1 MIAVLRF
8 IALSGFVAALFPI
21 AAAPFAYAA
30 DVARGRSLARVLC
43 SQCHF
48 VTTTGAGWF
57 NAPSFVAIAHD
68 PATTS
73 TSLEAIIE
81 TPHPKMSG
89 RAARSPSDAADLTA
103 YILSL
108 KQK

>member
-1 MIAVLRF
+1 MNAALRIISLCGF
-8 IALSGFVAALFPI
+8 IALAPFVAG
-21 AAAPFAYAA
+21 PFAYAA
-30 DVARGRSLARVLC
+30 DVARGRSLAQILC

-48 VTTTGAGWF
+48 VTTNSVGWF
-57 NAPSFVAIAHD
+57 NAPSFVAIAND

-81 TPHPKMSG
+81 TSHPKMAA
-89 RAARSPSDAADLTA
+89 RAPRSPSDAADLTA
-103 YILSL
+103 YTLSL